1 MSKVALVSDLHFGA
15 HSDDKKFQD
24 SQFAFME
31 QMVNDCKERG
41 IEKIFV
47 LGDLFDTRHA
57 VNVLTINRVV
67 DFFKRHEG
75 EVIWYIILGNHDLYY
90 KNSMDVSSLVVLDR
104 IKNVCIIDKPRRI
117 RLDTA
122 RCEEEGKDHDT
133 LLLPWVTD
141 YEEFRNTVEK
151 KHTITSGIT
160 RLFGHLDV
168 LGAKMD
174 IFNNRAGQGFDK
186 DELFKH
192 WKHIYTGH
200 YHIHSE
206 TTQGDCK
213 LTYLGSPY
221 QLNRSEIEPKGFYIL
236 DTYTEELEFVKNE
249 HCIEYKKLKY
259 PEMPENPEEFIRGH
273 IIDVEISWEDS
284 KYMTKVNDYLEKL
297 ESYGPAYPVNPIYQR
312 RRETTPTEKIDVS
325 KITILSLG
333 KRYID
338 DCEDIKN
345 KSKVF
350 QAFKEL
356 YSSHSIQ

>member
-1 MSKVALVSDLHFGA
+1 MGKVALVSDLHFGT
-15 HSDDKKFQD
+15 HSDDRKFQD

-31 QMVNDCKERG
+31 QLVQNCKDRG

-57 VNVLTINRVV
+57 VNVLTVNRVV
-67 DFFKRHEG
+67 EFFKSHEG

-90 KNSMDVSSLVVLDR
+90 KSSTEVSSLVVLDR
-104 IKNVCIIDKPRRI
+104 IKYVNIIDKPTRI
-117 RLDTA
+117 
-122 RCEEEGKDHDT
+122 GDT

-141 YEEFRNTVEK
+141 YEQFRNEVEGK
-151 KHTITSGIT
+151 MDCE
-160 RLFGHLDV
+160 RMFGHLDV

-174 IFNNRAGQGFDK
+174 VFNNRAEQGFDK
-186 DELFKH
+186 AELFNH
-192 WKHIYTGH
+192 WKYIYTGH

-236 DTYTEELEFVKNE
+236 DTDIEDLKLVRNK

-284 KYMTKVNDYLEKL
+284 KYMSKVNDYLEKL

-356 YSSHSIQ
+356 YSNHSIQ

>member
-1 MSKVALVSDLHFGA
+1 MNKVALVSDLHFGA
-15 HSDDKKFQD
+15 KDSDRIFQD

-57 VNVLTINRVV
+57 VNVLTINRVI

-90 KNSMDVSSLVVLDR
+90 KNSMDISSLVVLDR

-117 RLDTA
+117 RLDTE

-151 KHTITSGIT
+151 KHEIASGIT

-221 QLNRSEIEPKGFYIL
+221 QLNRSEIEEKGFYIL
-236 DTYTEELEFVKNE
+236 DTYTEELEFIRNE
-249 HCIEYKKLKY
+249 HCIEYKKLKF
-259 PEMPENPEEFIRGH
+259 PDMPEDPETFIQGN
-273 IIDVEISWEDS
+273 IIDVEISWESS
-284 KYMTKVNDYLEKL
+284 KYMNKVNEYLEKI

-312 RRETTPTEKIDVS
+312 RQENTPIERIDVS
-325 KITILSLG
+325 KITLLSLA
-333 KRYID
+333 KKYID
-338 DCEDIKN
+338 DSSDIKD
-345 KSKVF
+345 KTKVF
-350 QAFKEL
+350 NAFKEL
-356 YSSHSIQ
+356 HQSHSIQ

>member
-1 MSKVALVSDLHFGA
+1 MSKVALVSDLHFGVKD
-15 HSDDKKFQD
+15 SDRKFQD

-31 QMVNDCKERG
+31 QMVQNCNDRG
-41 IEKIFV
+41 IAKVYV

-57 VNVLTINRVV
+57 VNVLTVNRVV
-67 DFFKRHEG
+67 EFFRSHEG
-75 EVIWYIILGNHDLYY
+75 DILWKIILGNHDLYY
-90 KNSMDVSSLVVLDR
+90 KNSVEVSSLVVLDR
-104 IKNVCIIDKPRRI
+104 IKYVNIIDKPTM
-117 RLDTA
+117 D
-122 RCEEEGKDHDT
+122 GDT

-141 YEEFRNTVEK
+141 YEEFSNTVEGK
-151 KHTITSGIT
+151 MDCK
-160 RLFGHLDV
+160 RMFGHLDV
-168 LGAKMD
+168 IGAKMD
-174 IFNNRAGQGFDK
+174 IFNNRAEQGFDK
-186 DELFKH
+186 AELFKH
-192 WKHIYTGH
+192 WKHVYTGH

-221 QLNRSEIEPKGFYIL
+221 QLNRSEIETKGFYIL
-236 DTYTEELEFVKNE
+236 DTDTEELEFVKNE

>member
-1 MSKVALVSDLHFGA
+1 MLQHDFERIEMGKVALVSDLHFGVKD
-15 HSDDKKFQD
+15 SDRKFQD

-31 QMVNDCKERG
+31 QMVQNCKDRG

-57 VNVLTINRVV
+57 VNVLTVNRVV
-67 DFFKRHEG
+67 EFFKSHEG

-90 KNSMDVSSLVVLDR
+90 KSSTEVSSLVVLER
-104 IKNVCIIDKPRRI
+104 IKYVNIIDKPTMI
-117 RLDTA
+117 
-122 RCEEEGKDHDT
+122 GDT

-141 YEEFRNTVEK
+141 YEQFRNEVEGK
-151 KHTITSGIT
+151 MDCE
-160 RLFGHLDV
+160 RMFGHLDV

-174 IFNNRAGQGFDK
+174 IFNNRAEQGFDK

-192 WKHIYTGH
+192 WKYVYTGH

-236 DTYTEELEFVKNE
+236 DTDIEDLKLVRNK

-312 RRETTPTEKIDVS
+312 RRETTSTEKIDVS

>member
-1 MSKVALVSDLHFGA
+1 MLQHDFERIEMSKVALVSDLHFGVKD
-15 HSDDKKFQD
+15 SDRKFQD

-31 QMVNDCKERG
+31 QMVQNCKDRG

-57 VNVLTINRVV
+57 VNVLTVNRVV
-67 DFFKRHEG
+67 EFFKSHEG
-75 EVIWYIILGNHDLYY
+75 EVIWYILLGNHDLYY
-90 KNSMDVSSLVVLDR
+90 KNSIDVSSMVVLDR
-104 IKNVCIIDKPRRI
+104 IKYVNIIDKPQMI
-117 RLDTA
+117 
-122 RCEEEGKDHDT
+122 GDT

-141 YEEFRNTVEK
+141 YEQFRNEVEEK
-151 KHTITSGIT
+151 LDCE
-160 RLFGHLDV
+160 RMFGHLDV
-168 LGAKMD
+168 IGAKMD
-174 IFNNRAGQGFDK
+174 IFNNRAEQGFDK
-186 DELFKH
+186 AELFKH
-192 WKHIYTGH
+192 WKYIYTGH

-236 DTYTEELEFVKNE
+236 DTDIEDLKLVRNK

-284 KYMTKVNDYLEKL
+284 KYMSKVNDYLEKL

-350 QAFKEL
+350 QAFKDL

>member
-1 MSKVALVSDLHFGA
+1 MSKIALVSDLHFGVKD
-15 HSDDKKFQD
+15 SDKKFQD

-31 QMVNDCKERG
+31 QMVNDCKDRG
-41 IEKIFV
+41 IEKIFI

-67 DFFKRHEG
+67 EFFKRHEG

-90 KNSMDVSSLVVLDR
+90 KNSIDVSSMVVLDR
-104 IKNVCIIDKPRRI
+104 ITNVNIIDKPTI
-117 RLDTA
+117 
-122 RCEEEGKDHDT
+122 KNDT
-133 LLLPWVTD
+133 LLIPWITD
-141 YEEFRNTVEK
+141 YEQFRNEVEGK
-151 KHTITSGIT
+151 MDCK

-168 LGAKMD
+168 IGAKMD

-221 QLNRSEIEPKGFYIL
+221 QLNRSEIEEKGFYIL
-236 DTYTEELEFVKNE
+236 DTDTEEIEFVRNK

-259 PEMPENPEEFIRGH
+259 PEIPENPEEFIKGH
-273 IIDVEISWEDS
+273 ILDVEISWEDS
-284 KYMTKVNDYLEKL
+284 KYMNKVNEYLEKL
-297 ESYGPAYPVNPIYQR
+297 ESFEPAYPVNPIYQR
-312 RRETTPTEKIDVS
+312 RQEKTSIEKIDVS
-325 KITILSLG
+325 KITLLSLA
-333 KRYID
+333 KKYIED
-338 DCEDIKN
+338 SSDIKD
-345 KSKVF
+345 KAKVF
-350 QAFKEL
+350 NAFKEL
-356 YSSHSIQ
+356 HQNHSIQ

>member
-1 MSKVALVSDLHFGA
+1 MLQHDFERIEMSKVALVSDLHFGVKD
-15 HSDDKKFQD
+15 SDRKFQD

-31 QMVNDCKERG
+31 QMVQNCKDRG

-57 VNVLTINRVV
+57 VNVLTVNRVV
-67 DFFKRHEG
+67 EFFKSHEG

-90 KNSMDVSSLVVLDR
+90 KSSTEVSSLVVLDR
-104 IKNVCIIDKPRRI
+104 IKYVNIIDKPKMI
-117 RLDTA
+117 
-122 RCEEEGKDHDT
+122 GDT

-141 YEEFRNTVEK
+141 YEQFRNEVEGK
-151 KHTITSGIT
+151 MDCE
-160 RLFGHLDV
+160 RMFGHLDV

-174 IFNNRAGQGFDK
+174 IFNNRAEQGFDK
-186 DELFKH
+186 AELFKH
-192 WKHIYTGH
+192 WKYIYTGH

-236 DTYTEELEFVKNE
+236 DTDIEDLKLVRNK

-284 KYMTKVNDYLEKL
+284 KYMSKVNDYLEKL

>member
-1 MSKVALVSDLHFGA
+1 MGKVALVSDLHFGT

-31 QMVNDCKERG
+31 QMVNDCRDRV

-47 LGDLFDTRHA
+47 LGDLFDTRHV
-57 VNVLTINRVV
+57 VNVLTINRVI

-90 KNSMDVSSLVVLDR
+90 KNSIEVSSMVVLDR
-104 IKNVCIIDKPRRI
+104 ITNVNIIDKPTI
-117 RLDTA
+117 
-122 RCEEEGKDHDT
+122 KNDT

-141 YEEFRNTVEK
+141 YEQFRNEVEGK
-151 KHTITSGIT
+151 MDCK

-168 LGAKMD
+168 IGAKMD
-174 IFNNRAGQGFDK
+174 IFNNRAEQGFDK
-186 DELFKH
+186 EELFKH

-221 QLNRSEIEPKGFYIL
+221 QLNRSEIEEKGFYVL
-236 DTYTEELEFVKNE
+236 DTETEEMEFIRNE
-249 HCIEYKKLKY
+249 HCIEYKKLKFPNI
-259 PEMPENPEEFIRGH
+259 PEDPEPFIRGN

-284 KYMTKVNDYLEKL
+284 KYMNKVNEYLEKI
-297 ESYGPAYPVNPIYQR
+297 ESYDPAYPVNPIYQR
-312 RRETTPTEKIDVS
+312 RQEKTSIEKIDVS
-325 KITILSLG
+325 KITLLSLA
-333 KRYID
+333 KKYID
-338 DCEDIKN
+338 DSSDIKD
-345 KSKVF
+345 KTKVF
-350 QAFKEL
+350 NAFKEL
-356 YSSHSIQ
+356 HQKHSIQ

>member
-15 HSDDKKFQD
+15 KDSDRIFQD

-57 VNVLTINRVV
+57 VNVLTINRVI

-104 IKNVCIIDKPRRI
+104 IKNVCIIDRPLRI
-117 RLDTA
+117 RLDHE
-122 RCEEEGKDHDT
+122 RCSEEGKDHDT

-141 YEEFRNTVEK
+141 YEDFRNYVEK
-151 KHTITSGIT
+151 EFDVSCGIT
-160 RLFGHLDV
+160 RMFGHLDV

-174 IFNNRAGQGFDK
+174 IFNNRAEQGFDK
-186 DELFKH
+186 EELFKH

-221 QLNRSEIEPKGFYIL
+221 QLNRSEIEEKGFYIL
-236 DTYTEELEFVKNE
+236 DTYTEEMEFIRNE
-249 HCIEYKKLKY
+249 HCIEYKKLKF
-259 PEMPENPEEFIRGH
+259 PDMPEDPETFIQGN
-273 IIDVEISWEDS
+273 IIDVEISWESS
-284 KYMTKVNDYLEKL
+284 KYMNKVNEYLEKI

-312 RRETTPTEKIDVS
+312 RQENTPIEKIDVS
-325 KITILSLG
+325 KITLLSLA
-333 KRYID
+333 KKYID
-338 DCEDIKN
+338 DSSDIKD
-345 KSKVF
+345 KTKVF
-350 QAFKEL
+350 NAFKEL
-356 YSSHSIQ
+356 HQSHSIQ

>member
-1 MSKVALVSDLHFGA
+1 MGKVALVSDLHFGVKD
-15 HSDDKKFQD
+15 SDRKFQD

-31 QMVNDCKERG
+31 QMVQNCKDRG

-57 VNVLTINRVV
+57 VNVLTVNRVV
-67 DFFKRHEG
+67 EFFKSHEG

-90 KNSMDVSSLVVLDR
+90 KSSTEVSSLVVLDR
-104 IKNVCIIDKPRRI
+104 IKYVNIIDKPTMI
-117 RLDTA
+117 
-122 RCEEEGKDHDT
+122 GDT

-141 YEEFRNTVEK
+141 YEQFRNEVEGK
-151 KHTITSGIT
+151 MDCE
-160 RLFGHLDV
+160 RMFGHLDV
-168 LGAKMD
+168 IGAKMD
-174 IFNNRAGQGFDK
+174 IFNNRAEQGFDK
-186 DELFKH
+186 AELFKH
-192 WKHIYTGH
+192 WKYIYTGH

-236 DTYTEELEFVKNE
+236 DTDIEDLKLVRNK